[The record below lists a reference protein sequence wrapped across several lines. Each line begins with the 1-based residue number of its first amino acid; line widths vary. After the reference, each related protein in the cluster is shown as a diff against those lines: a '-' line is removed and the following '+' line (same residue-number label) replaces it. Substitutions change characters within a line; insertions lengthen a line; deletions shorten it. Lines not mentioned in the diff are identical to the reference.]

1 MFGGYMALNIG
12 ANDVA
17 NNMGPAVGGKVL
29 TIGGAVAIAVVC
41 EAAGA
46 LLAGG
51 DVVST
56 VAKGIISPEGAVDE
70 SDFVLLMMSALI
82 AAALWIN
89 LATVLNAPV
98 STTHSIVGG
107 VLGGGIAAAG
117 LSVVNWPTMA
127 SIAASWVISPV
138 LGGVIA
144 AALLAS
150 IKTLILNKEDKLA
163 AARTWVPFLIALMAA
178 TFAAYMALKG
188 LKRIW
193 KPGLEEVVLVSVLAF
208 IIAGVLSIPYIKRLS
223 MNLRNRKKE
232 IPRLFHLP
240 LILGAALLSF
250 AHGAN
255 DVANAV
261 GPLAAIASVVTE
273 TSGFQSKVAIPFW
286 VLAIGGFGIAIG
298 LALFGPK
305 LIRTVGEKITR
316 LNAIRAYCVALSAA
330 ITVLI
335 ATNMGLPVSSTHI
348 AIGSIFGVGFLR
360 EYLENPKRKDGR
372 RKVLLNAT
380 PDEALRQPVIRQK
393 RMLVRRRFAYS
404 IAAAWVITV
413 GQQRFKAF
421 ERAANIRAACDPSG
435 VVHGDPVALPAF
447 SLRPFVMLLSEM
459 ERNVG
464 YQEVSRPIRQLL
476 NCLHIMRK
484 LVQRVA
490 SDARFLICL
499 PQSRFRMGLTLF
511 DGPFREY
518 PPLMGA
524 RRDHQNQWFFFTYD
538 KGDCANL
545 A

>member
-1 MFGGYMALNIG
+1 MADKKLENRYVNDLRRQEFILDSSRGFRIQALPIVLSVLFLGAIGIAVASSSLVSSDGGLNATLILILSAMFGGYMALNIG

-29 TIGGAVAIAVVC
+29 TIGGAVVIAVVA

-56 VAKGIISPEGAVDE
+56 VAKGIINPEGNIE
-70 SDFVLLMMSALI
+70 TSDFVLLMMSALI

-89 LATVLNAPV
+89 LATILNAPV

-107 VLGGGIAAAG
+107 VLGGGIAASG
-117 LSVVNWPTMA
+117 LGVVNWPTMG

-144 AALLAS
+144 AAMLAA
-150 IKTLILNKEDKLA
+150 IKFMILNQEQKLD
-163 AARTWVPFLIALMAA
+163 AARRWVPLLIGIMAA
-178 TFAAYMALKG
+178 TFAAYMCMKG

-193 KPGLEEVVLVSVLAF
+193 KPDFIQVILISSLSFALATLFSV
-208 IIAGVLSIPYIKRLS
+208 PYIRRLS
-223 MNLRNRKKE
+223 AGLRNKKKD
-232 IPRLFHLP
+232 IARLFHLP
-240 LILGAALLSF
+240 LIMGAALLSF

-261 GPLAAIASVVTE
+261 GPLAAIASVLTDQ
-273 TSGFQSKVAIPFW
+273 SAMQSKVAIPFW
-286 VLAIGGFGIAIG
+286 VLFIGGAGIAIG

-330 ITVLI
+330 ITVLV

-360 EYLENPKRKDGR
+360 EFLENPKRKAGR

-380 PDEALRQPVIRQK
+380 PDAALQVTSIRQK
-393 RMLVRRRFAYS
+393 RMLVRRRFVFS

-413 GQQRFKAF
+413 P
-421 ERAANIRAACDPSG
+421 AAA
-435 VVHGDPVALPAF
+435 
-447 SLRPFVMLLSEM
+447 LLS
-459 ERNVG
+459 G
-464 YQEVSRPIRQLL
+464 SIYLL
-476 NCLHIMRK
+476 
-484 LVQRVA
+484 
-490 SDARFLICL
+490 
-499 PQSRFRMGLTLF
+499 
-511 DGPFREY
+511 
-518 PPLMGA
+518 
-524 RRDHQNQWFFFTYD
+524 
-538 KGDCANL
+538 L
-545 A
+545 AMI